1 MTVMESNL
9 KKSRTV
15 SFRVPDNLIGDIE
28 KEAKTKLISTNSLIN
43 QILLQYVSWDKYETR
58 IKMFPVPKDSLQH
71 ILENI
76 DDIRRKEAVDIIY
89 NNIRDWTL
97 ISKKKFDIHSCL
109 QVLEDYCRMVDII
122 VEDSVSSGIR
132 TFVIRHNLGRNVS
145 CLVSELVKKIFWDIV
160 KIQVETNMT
169 NTTVVAKLESK
180 LD

>member
-1 MTVMESNL
+1 M
-9 KKSRTV
+9 
-15 SFRVPDNLIGDIE
+15 
-28 KEAKTKLISTNSLIN
+28 ISTNSLIN
-43 QILLQYVSWDKYETR
+43 QNLLQYVTWDKYETR

-132 TFVIRHNLGRNVS
+132 TFVIRHNLGINVS
-145 CLVSELVKKIFWDIV
+145 CLVSELVKKIFWDIL
-160 KIQVETNMT
+160 KINVETNMT